1 MFTIW
6 LMRHFCLMIQERFI
20 NIYVWQLNWDTKEEL
35 LENIDSNS
43 EFTQGEIKL
52 KFSTW
57 QYLNK

>member
-1 MFTIW
+1 
-6 LMRHFCLMIQERFI
+6 MRHFCLMIQERFI

-52 KFSTW
+52 KFST
-57 QYLNK
+57 